1 MKIKSVSYAFIRFLI
16 VINFLYL
23 FQSCSNRG
31 AYNNTPLDNEA
42 LVNPASRVEK
52 LWLARTQY
60 DSDRRLIIP
69 KVGGARWGAVQEY
82 TADGNLVYRDW
93 WVRNVKLEDLEATP
107 DTNIE
112 VLKDPNSNI
121 QPPVLGLGGDNLQE
135 NANENTVIIGT
146 EPTDTELSEP
156 NEVDPFAPVTTPVPA
171 TGSDDVDPFAP
182 VPVAPN
188 ESDPFALPMESTEGA
203 GIPEPDPFAP
213 LPSPF

>member
-1 MKIKSVSYAFIRFLI
+1 MSGV
-16 VINFLYL
+16 
-23 FQSCSNRG
+23 
-31 AYNNTPLDNEA
+31 
-42 LVNPASRVEK
+42 ASRSSSLTFLTHQSRYTRLPSAVYSWTAPHLAPPTLGIINRRSESY
-52 LWLARTQY
+52 WVLARTQY

-107 DTNIE
+107 DTNIK

-146 EPTDTELSEP
+146 EPTDTDLSEP

-171 TGSDDVDPFAP
+171 TGSDEVDPFAP

-188 ESDPFALPMESTEGA
+188 ESDPFAPPMESTEDA